1 MSTLKFIVVLLLT
14 FSSLVLGQQVSHF
27 NVSLDLDFESA
38 EKTVELYKGLSGRPQ
53 EIAQL
58 RGSRIALATTS
69 LLAQRVLDVRT
80 LEASLEDAKFDQISG
95 DDVFR
100 MREARSTVDAIEELL
115 IEIKRRN
122 FARRVTSTVEQLFP
136 GDARIATSIPIY
148 FVAFGPHNINAYVR
162 RVTWRGDTPLFVGE
176 GEGELT
182 IVVNLARAVYS
193 GETVDER
200 FIGALSVVAHEVF
213 HAAFG
218 VYKDNSPNW
227 REYYAKHRTYVHQLL
242 DLTQN
247 EGIAHYLTFQQRF
260 HGYIPPDWNQKVR
273 TSFERFNES
282 TEELFSS
289 SITPHRA
296 SELIRTSNTASYWD
310 SYGAI
315 TGLFIARQIDQTL
328 GRSLL
333 VETVATDP
341 FDYFWKYITLMQR
354 DSNLPRLSEDIIQL
368 VERSR

>member
-1 MSTLKFIVVLLLT
+1 MSILRPIVILLLT
-14 FSSLVLGQQVSHF
+14 FSTHFHGQRSSHFDVRLVL
-27 NVSLDLDFESA
+27 DYESA
-38 EKTVELYKGLSGRPQ
+38 EKTVELYKGLSGRPS

-69 LLAQRVLDVRT
+69 LLAQRVLDIHT
-80 LEASLEDAKFDQISG
+80 LEAALEEAKFDQISG

-100 MREARSTVDAIEELL
+100 LKEARRAVGAIEGLL

-122 FARRVTSTVEQLFP
+122 FARKVTSTVEQLFP
-136 GDARIATSIPIY
+136 PDANIVTSIPIY
-148 FVAFGPHNINAYVR
+148 FVAFGHHNINAYVR
-162 RVTWRGDTPLFVGE
+162 RVAWRGHVPIFVGE

-200 FIGALSVVAHEVF
+200 FIGTLSVVAHEVF

-218 VYKDNSPNW
+218 VHKDNSPIW
-227 REYYAKHRTYVHQLL
+227 HDYYIKHRTYLDQLL

-247 EGIAHYLTFQQRF
+247 EGIAHYLTFEQRF
-260 HGYIPPDWNQKVR
+260 RGYLPPDWNQKVR
-273 TSFERFNES
+273 ASFEQFNES
-282 TEELFSS
+282 AGELLSP
-289 SITPHRA
+289 SIPSHRA
-296 SELIRTSNTASYWD
+296 NELIRTSNTASYWD

-315 TGLFIARQIDQTL
+315 TGLFIARQIDQAL
-328 GRSLL
+328 GRARL
-333 VETVATDP
+333 VETVASGP
-341 FDYFWKYITLMQR
+341 FDYFEKYIALMER
-354 DSNLPRLSEDIIQL
+354 DNNLPKLSDDIVRF